1 VVNECEA
8 PKLLW
13 EVNPDDSNEIFI
25 YMEESGEVRSGI
37 GEIQVW
43 SDGEKVLLDEYKS
56 VETGLL
62 STGKNVVV
70 LAEGILRLPI
80 GDHEIEVAV
89 SDNAGNIA
97 METFAVEI
105 RPDDL
110 INVVLPTTF
119 YLGIQPY
126 GEGDRQIYSED
137 IVVENKSD
145 FPIDVDV
152 RSVDVWVNKE
162 IPEDAIRTGAMETGT
177 DTVYDLTSVEK
188 TCNLNMY
195 SEWGEE
201 ERNYD
206 LQEGANTGFDEMVV
220 ETNSSATISFS
231 GSLGENSATLWRD
244 GDLRITVLFTFAK
257 HESEE
262 EAASGQEEKTQENT
276 RT

>member
-1 VVNECEA
+1 
-8 PKLLW
+8 
-13 EVNPDDSNEIFI
+13 
-25 YMEESGEVRSGI
+25 
-37 GEIQVW
+37 
-43 SDGEKVLLDEYKS
+43 
-56 VETGLL
+56 
-62 STGKNVVV
+62 
-70 LAEGILRLPI
+70 
-80 GDHEIEVAV
+80 
-89 SDNAGNIA
+89 
-97 METFAVEI
+97 
-105 RPDDL
+105 
-110 INVVLPTTF
+110 
-119 YLGIQPY
+119 
-126 GEGDRQIYSED
+126 
-137 IVVENKSD
+137 
-145 FPIDVDV
+145 
-152 RSVDVWVNKE
+152 
-162 IPEDAIRTGAMETGT
+162 METGT

-262 EAASGQEEKTQENT
+262 EAASGQEEETQENT